1 VNVLARLGVGVV
13 AIIDWELAGFYP
25 EYLDLVRPFR
35 QMDWDCGYYKELL
48 NIFPQRYDAEW
59 VVNSVLDRWSK
70 H

>member
-1 VNVLARLGVGVV
+1 MRPGVGVV

-25 EYLDLVRPFR
+25 EYLELVRSFYPI
-35 QMDWDCGYYKELL
+35 DWTCGYYKELL

-59 VVNSVLDRWSK
+59 VVKMVLHQWSR